1 MATTEKRLD
10 MFQSLR
16 VYICTS
22 YKKHENETP
31 KYMALITIK
40 NTPLKKIIIVYDTH
54 TDTIFPTD
62 LELDHI
68 LNGFRPNPEDFQ
80 GKEKERETKRGQI
93 NCPLFLFLF
102 LPKKLAM
109 EMPCLESMIIGLES
123 DKTYELFSFIVVNIF
138 IDILIVI
145 WYNIYRKYERFK
157 NTMTFQE
164 YCLDELG
171 YKTLTTYWDDFS
183 IAERFG
189 IKAIADT
196 FREAVNE
203 HYQNYKILTELVLI
217 LNHKIW
223 YYYDKNERLAKLYNN
238 LWETL
243 DQWCC
248 NHLKG
253 EELSYYY
260 RVLD

>member
-1 MATTEKRLD
+1 
-10 MFQSLR
+10 
-16 VYICTS
+16 
-22 YKKHENETP
+22 
-31 KYMALITIK
+31 
-40 NTPLKKIIIVYDTH
+40 
-54 TDTIFPTD
+54 
-62 LELDHI
+62 
-68 LNGFRPNPEDFQ
+68 
-80 GKEKERETKRGQI
+80 
-93 NCPLFLFLF
+93 
-102 LPKKLAM
+102 
-109 EMPCLESMIIGLES
+109 
-123 DKTYELFSFIVVNIF
+123 
-138 IDILIVI
+138 
-145 WYNIYRKYERFK
+145 
-157 NTMTFQE
+157 MTFQE
-164 YCLDELG
+164 YCLNELG

-203 HYQNYKILTELVLI
+203 HYRNYKILTELVLI

-223 YYYDKNERLAKLYNN
+223 YYYEKNERLAKLYNN

-260 RVLD
+260 RILD